1 MICRHDFFYLA
12 VWLKLIILVNIL
24 ITKKT
29 IKQKSVLFLPITVL
43 VKMIGMVKIETVTI
57 GKSVVGVGIN
67 DLLAGITIFV
77 FSGNQFIGVV
87 VNIDGVSI

>member
-1 MICRHDFFYLA
+1 
-12 VWLKLIILVNIL
+12 
-24 ITKKT
+24 
-29 IKQKSVLFLPITVL
+29 
-43 VKMIGMVKIETVTI
+43 MIGMVKIETVTI